1 MDYRLLFAVLLWGL
15 LFGMAL
21 WRATRSDELSSR
33 QERWI
38 LAAFLAV
45 LAVALPVW
53 RLRSLLY
60 PGEINVDESQIL
72 AQALRYRLD
81 PVPWRSVDGGSGGP
95 LYTWA
100 LFWAPLVGV
109 KLDYFAARV
118 TSLGCFWLLL
128 SGLTLSLR
136 ELAKA
141 RFGLLLA
148 FPAVTLVLTSLNFDY
163 VFFSSE
169 QLPNALLAWS
179 IYLLLRQLKKPSAP
193 GWYAI
198 GLLTGAVPFCKVQ
211 AGPAAVF
218 VWGTAAALACYRHQ
232 DRRLAWKRC
241 GWLALG
247 GASVPAC
254 ILIPVFVAGAW
265 SEFWNG
271 YILSALIYSS
281 SGQVQATLSERLAGF
296 RSLLF
301 GVWEFRE
308 FVLATLTLGVLL
320 LFRIA
325 PRCGKISAAR
335 ALGMGAVAGLAL
347 VLGYAVYRPGFLF
360 PHYTL
365 FLILPVSLCA
375 GALFLVRDPAGPQ
388 PAWPR
393 ASVALLMVLPAL
405 IQGASTI
412 HHFVQNKR
420 LLADWG
426 PGVHPIGE
434 FLQKLVK
441 PGDTMLVWGYAPK
454 FHVFSQIPPASRH
467 LATVHLLLT
476 DPLSSPVA
484 ARLHRTFLED
494 LNRARP
500 ALIVDAPDE
509 FHFPDPAYPRGVMAR
524 HTLHKPTADFVRQNY
539 ELIQQIQSG
548 PQQVPIF
555 VYKRKESAP

>member
-1 MDYRLLFAVLLWGL
+1 MDYRLLFAVILWGVL
-15 LFGMAL
+15 LGIAL
-21 WRATRSDELSSR
+21 RRATRRDEPTP
-33 QERWI
+33 QEERWT
-38 LAAFLAV
+38 LGAFLLG

-100 LFWAPLVGV
+100 LLWAPLVGL
-109 KLDYFAARV
+109 KLDYFAARL

-136 ELAKA
+136 EFAKA

-148 FPAVTLVLTSLNFDY
+148 FPAVTLVLTSLNLDY

-169 QLPNALLAWS
+169 QLPSALLAWS
-179 IYLLLRQLKKPSAP
+179 VYWLLRQVKKPSAL
-193 GWYAI
+193 GAYGI

-211 AGPAAVF
+211 VGPAAVF
-218 VWGTAAALACYRHQ
+218 VWGVAAVLAFFLKK
-232 DRRLAWKRC
+232 DRWDAWKQC

-247 GASVPAC
+247 GVSVPAL
-254 ILIPVFVAGAW
+254 ILVPVVVAGAW

-271 YILSALIYSS
+271 YILSALLYST
-281 SGQVQATLSERLAGF
+281 SGQLQSTLASRLSGF
-296 RSLLF
+296 GSLLF

-308 FVLATLTLGVLL
+308 FVLATLTLSVLL
-320 LFRIA
+320 LVRMV
-325 PRCGKISAAR
+325 PRCGRVSLAR
-335 ALGMGAVAGLAL
+335 ALGIGAVVGLAL
-347 VLGYAVYRPGFLF
+347 VLGYAVYRPGYLF

-375 GALFLVRDPAGPQ
+375 GALFLLRDPANPQ
-388 PAWPR
+388 PAWPGS
-393 ASVALLMVLPAL
+393 SVALLILLPAL
-405 IQGASTI
+405 IQGASTV

-426 PGVHPIGE
+426 PGVHPIGA

-467 LATVHLLLT
+467 LTTVQLLIT
-476 DPLSSPVA
+476 DPLSNPVA
-484 ARLHRTFLED
+484 ARLHRTFFED
-494 LNRARP
+494 VNQSRP

-539 ELIQQIQSG
+539 ELIQQIHSG

-555 VYKRKESAP
+555 VYRRKDRSQ